1 MTTSGKSEWR
11 LNYLLGG
18 NYVPPLVDRTVVSR
32 SLRWELWS
40 VRRFIVTDRWRLEG
54 SSRLVTSATAERLWY
69 STYIERAPNPNVM
82 YIFKDHGR

>member
-1 MTTSGKSEWR
+1 
-11 LNYLLGG
+11 
-18 NYVPPLVDRTVVSR
+18 
-32 SLRWELWS
+32 